1 MSRSWGVSR
10 QRKERNAGHIEAPLP
25 EGTRPNTTGRVRS
38 NSETR
43 VVVRMGPKQSK
54 QLPSAGKSAGFG
66 PRRFPG
72 EDADRLGG
80 VPDQGR
86 GGEHRRRAGGRRW
99 SRGRTPSCCRS
110 GCRRRSG
117 SCGSRG
123 AGSGRCGAAGCRA
136 APRCGCRRSGS
147 RPCRQ
152 AAWGGT
158 AVEMHRRR
166 YWGRGKRDTHPQKNT
181 AKIQLLQKS
190 REIYRFCQKE
200 K

>member
-1 MSRSWGVSR
+1 MEAQPHLAVALCKLAEVVSRLWGVSR

-80 VPDQGR
+80 APDQG
-86 GGEHRRRAGGRRW
+86 GGRR
-99 SRGRTPSCCRS
+99 TP
-110 GCRRRSG
+110 
-117 SCGSRG
+117 
-123 AGSGRCGAAGCRA
+123 AAGWRPALVTRQDSFVLQEWMPTSKWELRKPRGWLWPLWRSRMSSRA
-136 APRCGCRRSGS
+136 AV
-147 RPCRQ
+147 
-152 AAWGGT
+152 W
-158 AVEMHRRR
+158 M
-166 YWGRGKRDTHPQKNT
+166 QKVW
-181 AKIQLLQKS
+181 Q
-190 REIYRFCQKE
+190 
-200 K
+200 